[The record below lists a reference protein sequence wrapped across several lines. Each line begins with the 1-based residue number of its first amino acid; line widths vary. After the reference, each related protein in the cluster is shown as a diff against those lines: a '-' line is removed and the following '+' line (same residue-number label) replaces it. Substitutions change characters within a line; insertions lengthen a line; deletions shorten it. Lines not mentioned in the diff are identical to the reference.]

1 MPPVVHTLG
10 HGTRSAEELIEILRE
25 AGVESLA
32 DVRRF
37 PASRRHPQHN
47 RVALAASLGTAGI
60 DYIWLGESLGG
71 RRKASVAAD
80 ASPNGAWKVAA
91 FRHYAD
97 AMPTAPFQEG
107 FAALENLARA
117 SPTALMCAERLWW
130 RCHRRL
136 LADMLVV
143 RGFDVMH
150 LLAAGSSTPHEL
162 TEFARVKGDDVS
174 YPALL

>member
-1 MPPVVHTLG
+1 MAPVVHTLG
-10 HGTRSAEELIEILRE
+10 HGTRSAAELIELLRE

-37 PASRRHPQHN
+37 PASRRHPQHS
-47 RVALAASLGTAGI
+47 RGALVASLGAAGI
-60 DYIWLGESLGG
+60 DYIWLGETLGG
-71 RRKASVAAD
+71 RRKASVPAD

-97 AMPTAPFQEG
+97 AMPTAPFRKG
-107 FAALENLARA
+107 FAALENLAQA
-117 SPTALMCAERLWW
+117 SPTAVMCAERLWW

-136 LADMLVV
+136 LADLLVV
-143 RGFDVMH
+143 HGFDVVH
-150 LLAAGSSTPHEL
+150 LLEAGSSAPHEL
-162 TEFARVKGDDVS
+162 TAFARVKDDGVS

>member
-37 PASRRHPQHN
+37 PASRRHPQHK

-107 FAALENLARA
+107 FAALENLAR
-117 SPTALMCAERLWW
+117 PALERSFH
-130 RCHRRL
+130 RCRRLDELFHRLSRL
-136 LADMLVV
+136 LAACKP
-143 RGFDVMH
+143 R
-150 LLAAGSSTPHEL
+150 
-162 TEFARVKGDDVS
+162 RV
-174 YPALL
+174 ALDRDNGESHR